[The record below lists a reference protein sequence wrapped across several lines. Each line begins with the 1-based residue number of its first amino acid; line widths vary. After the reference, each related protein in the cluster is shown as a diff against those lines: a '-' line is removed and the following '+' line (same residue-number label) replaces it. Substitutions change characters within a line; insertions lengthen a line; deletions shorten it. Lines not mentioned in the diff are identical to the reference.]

1 VIRGLSALV
10 LPLFNSPAIDHWVVV
25 GNERL
30 RLFLLDLPGGGTVMV
45 DLDTLDG
52 DQAED
57 LIARSA
63 GIVKSLSFDT
73 SGAPA
78 SALPSLRVP

>member
-1 VIRGLSALV
+1 
-10 LPLFNSPAIDHWVVV
+10 VV

-30 RLFLLDLPGGGTVMV
+30 RLFLLDLPGGGTVVV
-45 DLDTLDG
+45 DLDAFDG
-52 DQAED
+52 DQVED

-63 GIVKSLSFDT
+63 GIVKSLSFNT

-78 SALPSLRVP
+78 WAPPSLSVP